1 MASFISKP
9 VSRSVDRITHIPLKT
24 GDVPVATGQHLA
36 RCCHARLLSNRVRF
50 TAQLIEAMTRH
61 HLWADRYDREL
72 ADVFALQDE
81 IARSIAGAIE
91 PGIKSQFEFV
101 RSCKKMPTAN
111 GPVR

>member
-1 MASFISKP
+1 
-9 VSRSVDRITHIPLKT
+9 
-24 GDVPVATGQHLA
+24 
-36 RCCHARLLSNRVRF
+36 
-50 TAQLIEAMTRH
+50 
-61 HLWADRYDREL
+61 LWADRYDREL

-81 IARSIAGAIE
+81 IARSITGAIE